1 MKKLFIAAL
10 LVAAIGS
17 SAFALDV
24 TKVSYKIKSSF
35 ETQFAGAEN
44 VSWIQRDTYTKVAFT
59 LGEENVEAFFET
71 DGDLIAFS
79 RKVDLKKLPLNAIR
93 KIKKDYS
100 TYKVTESI
108 EFDQDGEISYY
119 VSLEDGAKKQILKV
133 SVYGNVSVYHE
144 PRK

>member
-1 MKKLFIAAL
+1 M
-10 LVAAIGS
+10 
-17 SAFALDV
+17 
-24 TKVSYKIKSSF
+24 
-35 ETQFAGAEN
+35 
-44 VSWIQRDTYTKVAFT
+44 
-59 LGEENVEAFFET
+59 GEENVEAVVSA
-71 DGDLIAFS
+71 DGDLIGFS